1 MTNHPVRIGIVGC
14 GSVMRGPYTRQIK
27 HMQSRGMAVEVTR
40 ACDVAPEARQI
51 VRERFGDI
59 PFGADYRA
67 VVEAD
72 DVDLVLVL
80 TSMPAHGPV
89 SKAALEAGKHVLVEK
104 PMAITLEG
112 AAELVELAKR
122 SPGYLH
128 PAPHIILSPTY
139 QTIWRRIH
147 RGDIGQP
154 LQARAR
160 YGWNG
165 PSWGQWFYRPGGG
178 SLFDLGVYNVV
189 ALTGLLGP
197 AKRVTA
203 MTAVTRPER
212 IVDGEPMKVQAEDNA
227 HVLIEFP
234 NAVLGVVTTG
244 FTMQRY
250 RSPAIEIYGSEG
262 TIQMLG
268 DDWDPDGYELWQNSV
283 GAWQIFAEIDP
294 TWPWT
299 DGLRHLVESIQ
310 QGTKPIITPE
320 HGFHALEIMIKA
332 QEAGR
337 DGHARLIESSFTPPS
352 FFEEGERLAPHL
364 IHDRANQ

>member
-1 MTNHPVRIGIVGC
+1 VTVKPVRIGIVGC
-14 GSVMRGPYTRQIK
+14 GSVMRGPYTNQIK
-27 HMQSRGMAVEVTR
+27 RIQQSGTPIEVVA
-40 ACDVAPEARQI
+40 ACDIAPEAERF

-59 PFGADYRA
+59 PFSTDYRA
-67 VVEAD
+67 VVESQ

-80 TSMPAHGPV
+80 TAMPAHGPV
-89 SKAALEAGKHVLVEK
+89 SRAALQAGKHVLVEK
-104 PMAITLEG
+104 PMAVTLEQ
-112 AAELVELAKR
+112 AAELVELSR
-122 SPGYLH
+122 SSPGFLH
-128 PAPHIILSPTY
+128 PAPHVVLSPTY
-139 QTIWRRIH
+139 QAIWRRIQ

-165 PSWGQWFYRPGGG
+165 PSWGKWFYQPGGG

-212 IVDGEPMKVQAEDNA
+212 VVDGAPMRVEAEDNA

-244 FTMQRY
+244 FTMQKY

-268 DDWDPDGYELWQNSV
+268 DDWDPDGYELWQNKV
-283 GAWQIFAEIDP
+283 GAWQIFEETDP
-294 TWPWT
+294 GWPWT

-310 QGTKPIITPE
+310 AGVRPIITPE
-320 HGFHALEIMIKA
+320 HGYHALEIMIKA
-332 QEAGR
+332 QAAGR
-337 DGHARLIESSFTPPS
+337 DGQARAIESTFTPPA
-352 FFEEGERLAPHL
+352 FFDDREQLAQHL